1 MHKHAS
7 KPFGSKLYGSL
18 EIAPFFQL
26 ILPPGNS
33 FPVVGRPRDDVDRG
47 ELLTYLHTSR
57 MENSSDA
64 SSQSSLDTSYG
75 TSHTSLEVSME
86 YELSHFADDSRF
98 DQVSHETDHE
108 AEYTAIYV

>member
-1 MHKHAS
+1 
-7 KPFGSKLYGSL
+7 
-18 EIAPFFQL
+18 
-26 ILPPGNS
+26 
-33 FPVVGRPRDDVDRG
+33 
-47 ELLTYLHTSR
+47 

-75 TSHTSLEVSME
+75 TSHTSPEVSMA

-108 AEYTAIYV
+108 AEVYSHLCIVILTLNMIVILVKMAVVVPLL

>member
-7 KPFGSKLYGSL
+7 KLTIWLKTLW
-18 EIAPFFQL
+18 
-26 ILPPGNS
+26 ILGNS
-33 FPVVGRPRDDVDRG
+33 TFLSAD
-47 ELLTYLHTSR
+47 LLHTSR

-75 TSHTSLEVSME
+75 TSHTSPEVSME

-98 DQVSHETDHE
+98 DQVSDHE
-108 AEYTAIYV
+108 AEVYSHLCMSL